1 MVNQMKILQ
10 PKEFDTLSEADC
22 IKIQEML
29 STKVVQHSSFAM
41 DTLVRVAGV
50 DLAYWMEE
58 DQEMAVCCIVVI
70 DCKTK
75 EILERQHS
83 VGKVRF
89 PYIPGCLA
97 FRELPLVIETAAKLR
112 QKPDVFLFDGNG
124 ILHPRGMGLA
134 THASFYL
141 KAPTLGVAKKYF
153 HVDNAEFLMPENL
166 AGSYSDIVKD
176 GRILGRAIRTH
187 QDVKPV
193 FASVGNEIDIDMVTQ
208 LVIRFTELESHIP
221 IPTRYAD
228 LQTHVEREK
237 YRKVQ

>member
-1 MVNQMKILQ
+1 
-10 PKEFDTLSEADC
+10 
-22 IKIQEML
+22 
-29 STKVVQHSSFAM
+29 
-41 DTLVRVAGV
+41 
-50 DLAYWMEE
+50 
-58 DQEMAVCCIVVI
+58 
-70 DCKTK
+70 
-75 EILERQHS
+75 
-83 VGKVRF
+83 
-89 PYIPGCLA
+89 
-97 FRELPLVIETAAKLR
+97 
-112 QKPDVFLFDGNG
+112 
-124 ILHPRGMGLA
+124 
-134 THASFYL
+134 
-141 KAPTLGVAKKYF
+141 
-153 HVDNAEFLMPENL
+153 MPENL